1 MDIEAKHIPADDNGV
16 RIAELDEMSYRR
28 SLWSHRP
35 LTDFWRVGR
44 GYADKLEKR
53 GLYTMGDIARC
64 SEGKP
69 NDYYNEDL
77 LYKVFGVNAELLI
90 DHAWGWEP
98 CTIADIKAYK
108 PENNSIGSGQVLQC
122 PYNYEKARLVVKEMA
137 DALALDLVDKA
148 LVTDQIVLT
157 VGYDTS
163 SITAKYKG
171 EIQTD
176 RYGRKIPKHA
186 HGTANLEKYTSSGN
200 MIMNTSLDLFDRVIN
215 KELLIRR
222 VYITATHVIPEKEAK
237 EGKAYEQLSLFT
249 DFEKEEMEKQ
259 KLEKERKMQEAM
271 LSIKKRFGKNAVLK
285 GMNLEEGATA
295 KERNNQIGGHKA

>member
-1 MDIEAKHIPADDNGV
+1 M
-16 RIAELDEMSYRR
+16 
-28 SLWSHRP
+28 
-35 LTDFWRVGR
+35 
-44 GYADKLEKR
+44 
-53 GLYTMGDIARC
+53 
-64 SEGKP
+64 
-69 NDYYNEDL
+69 
-77 LYKVFGVNAELLI
+77 
-90 DHAWGWEP
+90 
-98 CTIADIKAYK
+98 
-108 PENNSIGSGQVLQC
+108 
-122 PYNYEKARLVVKEMA
+122 VKEMA

-295 KERNNQIGGHKA
+295 KERNNQIGGIKLKGKGGFVYG